1 MNFWGLYDDDLL
13 ALVKAKLIQLHAQKQ
28 PFNLT
33 FNTIDTHGP
42 DGHFSKYC
50 KAHGIKDF
58 PGIVECTSNQV
69 AELVLF
75 MKRSGYFKDTN
86 VVILGDHLAME
97 NPVSDKLDTI
107 KERHVFNRFIS
118 AKPVTK
124 NREDVLH
131 FDMFPTILEFVGFKV
146 EGGKL
151 GLGFTAISKNT
162 DLPPATEYEDMNEDL
177 LNQSD
182 EYLDLWKQKE
192 VTTNPN

>member
-13 ALVKAKLIQLHAQKQ
+13 ALVKAKLVKLHAQNQ

-58 PGIVECTSNQV
+58 NGIVECTSNQV
-69 AELVLF
+69 AELLVF
-75 MKRSGYFKDTN
+75 MKQNNYLKDTN

-97 NPVSDKLDTI
+97 NPVYDKLEKI
-107 KERHVFNRFIS
+107 KERHVFNALIS
-118 AKPVTK
+118 AKPPVK
-124 NREDVLH
+124 NREQVLH
-131 FDMFPTILEFVGFKV
+131 FDMFPTILEFIGFKV

-151 GLGFTAISKNT
+151 GLGYTAISKEA
-162 DLPPATEYEDMNEDL
+162 DMPPANEFEEMNEDL

-182 EYLDLWKQKE
+182 EYLELWRKRE
-192 VTTNPN
+192 ISH

>member
-13 ALVKAKLIQLHAQKQ
+13 VHVKKKLIELHASKK

-33 FNTIDTHGP
+33 FTTIDTHGP

-69 AELVLF
+69 AEFVQF
-75 MKRSGYFKDTN
+75 MRQNGYLKDTN

-97 NPVSDKLDTI
+97 NPVYDKLETI
-107 KERHVFNRFIS
+107 KDRHIFNRFI
-118 AKPVTK
+118 ANKPITK
-124 NREDVLH
+124 NREEVLH
-131 FDMFPTILEFVGFKV
+131 FDMFPTILEFIGFKV

-151 GLGFTAISKNT
+151 GLGFTAISKDA
-162 DLPPATEYEDMNEDL
+162 DLPPENEYEEMNEDL

-182 EYLDLWKQKE
+182 EYLDLWKQRK
-192 VTTNPN
+192 N